1 MNIFANSL
9 PDILGLIGVAVILIT
24 YFLTQTGRIAPAHF
38 AYSFCNLLG
47 SSLILFSLF
56 FDWNLSAAVV
66 EGSWALISLYGLA
79 KYVVKR
85 PQHTA

>member
-1 MNIFANSL
+1 MNVFANSL
-9 PDILGLIGVAVILIT
+9 PDVLGLIGVAVILIT
-24 YFLTQTGRIAPAHF
+24 YFLTQAGRIRPPQF

-66 EGSWALISLYGLA
+66 EGSWALISLYGVARYL
-79 KYVVKR
+79 VQR
-85 PQHTA
+85 PQRAT